1 MDKKVSLITKTCYHV
16 IESQLYSAMKTKLP
30 YLQLDAFRDLIID
43 MDLESA
49 PMPPCPFSV
58 VYPVCFW
65 DNEWHEIFDDWYKI
79 LDSILLD
86 AGFRK
91 GDEIFIDIY
100 S

>member
-16 IESQLYSAMKTKLP
+16 SENQLYSAMKTKLP
-30 YLQLDAFRDLIID
+30 YLQLDSFRDLIID
-43 MDLESA
+43 MDLEST
-49 PMPPCPFSV
+49 PILSCPFSV

-65 DNEWHEIFDDWYKI
+65 EGLSDWYDT

-86 AGFRK
+86 ADFRK